1 MTTTIR
7 TLGTPNSSVRTPP
20 RDAKNAE
27 KAPRPRGRTRTRRFE
42 SRTTRIDE
50 RWIPR
55 EASRRNST
63 SATRDFERISTR
75 SIARE
80 RERAVKR
87 VRVRRLGVRLG
98 DRRARRTRRRAWCP
112 PPRRTRGRRRRDRNH
127 RRRVDATRGG
137 DDASIRPVIDVSRRV
152 SRARDVVARGAD
164 ARIEIGHQLYSIKE
178 NLHSPT
184 RVVRSI
190 RARVS

>member
-1 MTTTIR
+1 
-7 TLGTPNSSVRTPP
+7 
-20 RDAKNAE
+20 
-27 KAPRPRGRTRTRRFE
+27 
-42 SRTTRIDE
+42 
-50 RWIPR
+50 
-55 EASRRNST
+55 
-63 SATRDFERISTR
+63 
-75 SIARE
+75 
-80 RERAVKR
+80 
-87 VRVRRLGVRLG
+87 LG

-152 SRARDVVARGAD
+152 SRARDVVSRGAD